1 MNSELNVTVIEQPGE
16 ICQTAAQRLCTFL
29 LRYYAEHKEE
39 IDAMM
44 KKKEANA

>member
-1 MNSELNVTVIEQPGE
+1 MDDMTVTVIEQPGE

-29 LRYYAEHKEE
+29 LRYYAEHKSE

-44 KKKEANA
+44 KEKEESA

>member
-1 MNSELNVTVIEQPGE
+1 MNDLNVTVIEKQGE
-16 ICQTAAQRLCTFL
+16 ICQTAAQRICTFL

-44 KKKEANA
+44 KEKEASA